1 MSLDLQQY
9 HDQIQALR
17 PMDDVFFELLIQQPY
32 VCQEM
37 LRVLLDCPE
46 LTVLD
51 VHAQHSIRKLLRRSV
66 RLDALCQLPDKKLV
80 NIEIQNGNNTDHF
93 KRVRYNEACV
103 TTQTTDPGT
112 DFKNIP
118 TVYSLYV
125 SDFDMFKQGKTIY
138 HTRKSVI
145 ETDQTIDDGTFEVYA
160 NTVIDDGSTI
170 AEYLQLLKETS
181 INNPK
186 FPHLTDG
193 VKYLKNEERGVEKMS
208 GFLAELLEKEVKK
221 GVQEGIQKKEKE
233 FQEKEKKFQ
242 ERENQF
248 QERENQFQERENQ
261 FQEREKER
269 EKEFQERENQFQ
281 KKLQKSHDEIAVS
294 KICKMLELG
303 YSKEDILNLDYT
315 NTEYNLALEKI
326 STKGVTI

>member
-1 MSLDLQQY
+1 MSLNLQQY
-9 HDQIQALR
+9 HDQIQALC
-17 PMDDVFFELLIQQPY
+17 PMDDVFFEVLIQQPG
-32 VCQEM
+32 VCEEM
-37 LRVLLDCPE
+37 LRILLDCPE
-46 LTVLD
+46 LIVLD
-51 VHAQHSIRKLLRRSV
+51 VHAQHSIRNLLKCSV
-66 RLDALCQLPDKKLV
+66 RLDALCQLPGKKLV

-103 TTQTTDPGT
+103 TTQTTDSGT

-145 ETDQTIDDGTFEVYA
+145 ETDQTIDDGTFEIYA
-160 NTVIDDGSTI
+160 NTVIDDGSTV
-170 AEYLQLLKETS
+170 AEYLQLLKDTS

-186 FPHLTDG
+186 FPHLTEG

-208 GFLAELLEKEVKK
+208 GFLAELLEKELQKELQQRLQEE
-221 GVQEGIQKKEKE
+221 VQKEVQKEAQKKEKE
-233 FQEKEKKFQ
+233 FQE
-242 ERENQF
+242 
-248 QERENQFQERENQ
+248 
-261 FQEREKER
+261 REKE
-269 EKEFQERENQFQ
+269 
-281 KKLQKSHDEIAVS
+281 LQKSYEEIAVS

-315 NTEYNLALEKI
+315 NAEYDLALERT
-326 STKGVTI
+326 SKGVTI

>member
-46 LTVLD
+46 LIVLD
-51 VHAQHSIRKLLRRSV
+51 LHAQHSIRKLLRRSV

-125 SDFDMFKQGKTIY
+125 SDFDMFKHGKTIY

-145 ETDQTIDDGTFEVYA
+145 ETDQTIDDGTFEIYA

-186 FPHLTDG
+186 FPYLTEG

-208 GFLAELLEKEVKK
+208 GFLAELLEKEVQKE
-221 GVQEGIQKKEKE
+221 VQKKEKE
-233 FQEKEKKFQ
+233 FQE
-242 ERENQF
+242 RENL
-248 QERENQFQERENQ
+248 
-261 FQEREKER
+261 
-269 EKEFQERENQFQ
+269 FQ
-281 KKLQKSHDEIAVS
+281 KKLQKSQEEIAVS

-315 NTEYNLALEKI
+315 NAEYDLALRRT
-326 STKGVTI
+326 SKGITI

>member
-9 HDQIQALR
+9 HDQIQALC

-37 LRVLLDCPE
+37 LRVLLDCPK
-46 LTVLD
+46 LIVLD
-51 VHAQHSIRKLLRRSV
+51 VHAQHSIRNLLKRSV
-66 RLDALCQLPDKKLV
+66 RLDALCQLPDKKFV

-93 KRVRYNEACV
+93 KRVHYNEACV
-103 TTQTTDPGT
+103 TTQTTDPST
-112 DFKNIP
+112 DFKNIS

-145 ETDQTIDDGTFEVYA
+145 ETEQTIDDGTFEIYA

-170 AEYLQLLKETS
+170 AEYLQLLKKTS
-181 INNPK
+181 IDNPK
-186 FPHLTDG
+186 FPRLTAG

-221 GVQEGIQKKEKE
+221 GVQEGIQKEMQKKEKE
-233 FQEKEKKFQ
+233 FQ

-248 QERENQFQERENQ
+248 QERENQFQKRENQ
-261 FQEREKER
+261 LQE
-269 EKEFQERENQFQ
+269 
-281 KKLQKSHDEIAVS
+281 KLQKSHEEIAVS
-294 KICKMLELG
+294 KICKMLKLG
-303 YSKEDILNLDYT
+303 YSKEDVLNLDYT
-315 NTEYNLALEKI
+315 NTEYDLALERI
-326 STKGVTI
+326 SKGVTI

>member
-1 MSLDLQQY
+1 MSLNLQQY
-9 HDQIQALR
+9 HDQIQALC
-17 PMDDVFFELLIQQPY
+17 PMDDVFFELLIQQPG
-32 VCQEM
+32 VCEEM
-37 LRVLLDCPE
+37 LRILLNCPK

-51 VHAQHSIRKLLRRSV
+51 IHAQHSLRNLLKRSV
-66 RLDALCQLPDKKLV
+66 CLDALCQLPDKKFV
-80 NIEIQNGNNTDHF
+80 NIEIQNENDTDHF

-112 DFKNIP
+112 DFRNIP

-125 SDFDMFKQGKTIY
+125 SDFDMFKKGKTIY
-138 HTRKSVI
+138 HIRKSVI
-145 ETDQTIDDGTFEVYA
+145 ETDQTVDDGTFEIYA
-160 NTVIDDGSTI
+160 NTVINDGTTT

-186 FPHLTDG
+186 FPHLTEG

-221 GVQEGIQKKEKE
+221 GVQEEIQKKEKE

-242 ERENQF
+242 EREK
-248 QERENQFQERENQ
+248 Q

-326 STKGVTI
+326 STKRVTI

>member
-1 MSLDLQQY
+1 MSLNLQQY
-9 HDQIQALR
+9 HDQIQALC

-46 LTVLD
+46 LIVLD
-51 VHAQHSIRKLLRRSV
+51 LHAQHSIRKLLRRSV

-145 ETDQTIDDGTFEVYA
+145 ETDQTIDDGTFEIYA

-186 FPHLTDG
+186 FPHLTEG

-221 GVQEGIQKKEKE
+221 GVQEGIQKELEKQLSIELQKKEKE
-233 FQEKEKKFQ
+233 FQ
-242 ERENQF
+242 
-248 QERENQFQERENQ
+248 
-261 FQEREKER
+261 ER

-281 KKLQKSHDEIAVS
+281 EKENQFQKKLQKSHEEITVS

-315 NTEYNLALEKI
+315 NAEYDLALRRT
-326 STKGVTI
+326 SKGITI